1 MKKQTT
7 TKQLFEAIKSDKLKV
22 TKVEVHYKSSN
33 KICGLNID
41 TFQESLEYLLE
52 AGIFADCISW
62 HYENKYGT
70 RDYICD
76 SGNMNPY
83 SEKVIIAHL
92 CARDGVNVEDV
103 NKALR
108 MIEEEIMRKRRYEI
122 PLETKVEII
131 SEGNSYNGRKS
142 TNENT

>member
-22 TKVEVHYKSSN
+22 TKAEVHYKSSN
-33 KICGLNID
+33 KIGILNID

-62 HYENKYGT
+62 HYENRYGT

-92 CARDGVNVEDV
+92 RANDGVDKESIEA
-103 NKALR
+103 ALR
-108 MIEEEIMRKRRYEI
+108 MIEEE
-122 PLETKVEII
+122 
-131 SEGNSYNGRKS
+131 
-142 TNENT
+142 